1 MKIEVISRAMVPGVD
16 NAINPSVKPLE
27 ERNNQFLQIQEL
39 IDKKRD
45 YLYKKQKKLK
55 SIEKQNIFLGVVRD
69 DYRKYHSYITK
80 QKQDQIEALQIINN
94 YINDLTESGKLSKYN
109 IEDAK
114 VEQEKIMQEVDSI
127 RAGLDDIMNDTD
139 YIGTELKKKLA

>member
-1 MKIEVISRAMVPGVD
+1 MKIEVISGA
-16 NAINPSVKPLE
+16 NPLVKPLE
-27 ERNNQFLQIQEL
+27 ERNNQFLHLQKL
-39 IDKKRD
+39 IDEKRD

-55 SIEKQNIFLGVVRD
+55 SIEKQNQFLGVVRD

-80 QKQDQIEALQIINN
+80 QKQDQIQALQIINN

-114 VEQEKIMQEVDSI
+114 VEQEKITQEVDSI
-127 RAGLDDIMNDTD
+127 RAGLDEIMNDTE
-139 YIGTELKKKLA
+139 YVGAQLKKKIA

>member
-1 MKIEVISRAMVPGVD
+1 MKIEVINGTVNQP
-16 NAINPSVKPLE
+16 IKPLE
-27 ERNNQFLQIQEL
+27 ERNNQFLQIQKL

-55 SIEKQNIFLGVVRD
+55 SIEKQNHFLGVVRD
-69 DYRKYHSYITK
+69 DYRKYHGYITK
-80 QKQDQIEALQIINN
+80 QKQEQIQALQIINN

-114 VEQEKIMQEVDSI
+114 VEQEKIMNEVDSI
-127 RAGLDDIMNDTD
+127 RAGLDEIMNDSE
-139 YIGTELKKKLA
+139 YVGTQLKKKIA